1 MLTPM
6 NANDTDTKSYSDDIV
21 RTAEEIAAR
30 WSDEDPRVAH
40 AKRGGQVPHREKRFY
55 GSIGNP

>member
-1 MLTPM
+1 M